1 MLRVV
6 FDTNV
11 LVSVIIRSGKPRE
24 LWNYVVDGKVVLIL
38 SDELVEEFNE
48 VVQRSQF
55 KRYLKKPRLV
65 KFQRALIQLSK
76 IYRIKIRF
84 AQVTEDPDD
93 NIVLETAYS
102 GRADY
107 IVSGDKHLLRL
118 AEFKGIRIVTVDGM
132 FKILKRKR

>member
-55 KRYLKKPRLV
+55 KRYLKKPQLV

-76 IYRIKIRF
+76 IYRIKIHF